1 MVAGP
6 PDLMKIL
13 NQIEDALVPVGVLVA
28 QTGTA
33 TLGDVVPQADLELRR
48 AYRLAE
54 GIQRWLLL
62 QRAPVVDAYDPC
74 DLPRMLSGTL
84 QLATLLPA
92 DQGAQTCQGDLAQ
105 VVHCLKLLSENVHLE
120 GEGIFRA
127 SMPALDTPCVL
138 ITLDGDGV
146 LPPLL
151 RLEEGVFVTW
161 EAFADAWERATDGG
175 TFTRNGGRMLLML
188 EGDESALLAPPVA
201 FDRAW
206 RTALD
211 LVRGLRSW
219 RGATGHYEPG
229 MVSLVE
235 MHALYSAC
243 VQQSL
248 AAVRALREDLAA

>member
-1 MVAGP
+1 MVTGP
-6 PDLMKIL
+6 PDLSAIL
-13 NQIEDALVPVGVLVA
+13 HHIEDALVSVGVLVA
-28 QTGTA
+28 QA
-33 TLGDVVPQADLELRR
+33 EIAALGDVVPEADLRLRA

-54 GIQRWLLL
+54 GVQRWLLL
-62 QRAPVVDAYDPC
+62 QRAPVIEAYDPR
-74 DLPRMLSGTL
+74 DLPRMLSGTV
-84 QLATLLPA
+84 QLANLLPP
-92 DQGAQTCQGDLAQ
+92 AQDAPNCQGDLTQ

-120 GEGIFRA
+120 GDGVFRA

-138 ITLDGDGV
+138 ITLDGDGL
-146 LPPLL
+146 LPAEL
-151 RLEEGVFVTW
+151 RLEEGVSVTW
-161 EAFADAWERATDGG
+161 ETFAGAWERATAGG

-188 EGDESALLAPPVA
+188 EGDGAAELAPPAA

-235 MHALYSAC
+235 MHTLYTAC
-243 VQQSL
+243 VHQSL
-248 AAVRALREDLAA
+248 TAVRLLRDDLAA